1 MRVCVCL
8 GHNKRR
14 RQRRKGERRQ
24 GKRDGKKWAKGWP
37 GPHLTPTSPP
47 PCPALAWL
55 ANVKFVESWPNTFD
69 GKDGRAQLAGDAG
82 TSLVYPH
89 SPFPPPLLHMP
100 TVCRLRLCMYV
111 CVGRS
116 LASFLYAIEH
126 TLMLYDVVMLVKMLV
141 HTHAPL

>member
-1 MRVCVCL
+1 MCL
-8 GHNKRR
+8 GHNK
-14 RQRRKGERRQ
+14 RRKGERRQ

-37 GPHLTPTSPP
+37 GPHLTSPHP
-47 PCPALAWL
+47 HLALAWL

-82 TSLVYPH
+82 TSLAGT
-89 SPFPPPLLHMP
+89 SPFLPPPPPLLLHMP
-100 TVCRLRLCMYV
+100 TVCCLRLCMYV
-111 CVGRS
+111 YVGRS